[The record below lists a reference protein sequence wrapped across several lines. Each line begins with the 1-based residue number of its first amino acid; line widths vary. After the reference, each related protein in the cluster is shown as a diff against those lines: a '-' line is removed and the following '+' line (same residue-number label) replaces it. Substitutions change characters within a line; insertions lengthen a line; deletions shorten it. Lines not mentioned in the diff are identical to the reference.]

1 VADNTTINL
10 GSGGNV
16 IATDDIAGV
25 HHQRVK
31 IEWGPDNTVNETDN
45 VTGKRLP
52 VNVSECAQLPLVLG
66 TSGGLKIEDVT
77 PSVSI
82 VLQASQ
88 VAGNANATTTRTT
101 TTGLGGYQHAI
112 VLINITAAGT
122 ATGVL
127 QLFLQDSVDGGTTWN
142 DLISSNTFTFGSS
155 GTTQVFC
162 LVGDSAT
169 SHPPGTAQQLETL
182 PAGTARQG
190 PFGDRIRVREKVSGV
205 TGSPTGPTY
214 VISSVFKR

>member
-10 GSGGNV
+10 GSGGDV
-16 IATDDIAGV
+16 IASDDIAGV
-25 HHQRVK
+25 KHQRVK
-31 IEWGPDNTVNETDN
+31 IEWGPDNSANETDN
-45 VTGKRLP
+45 VSGKRLP
-52 VNVSECAQLPLVLG
+52 VNVSECAQLPAALG
-66 TSGGLKIEDVT
+66 TSGGIKIEDVT

-88 VAGNANATTTRTT
+88 VAGNTNATTTRTT

-182 PAGTARQG
+182 AAATARQG

-205 TGSPTGPTY
+205 TGSPVGPTY
-214 VISSVFKR
+214 VISAVFKR